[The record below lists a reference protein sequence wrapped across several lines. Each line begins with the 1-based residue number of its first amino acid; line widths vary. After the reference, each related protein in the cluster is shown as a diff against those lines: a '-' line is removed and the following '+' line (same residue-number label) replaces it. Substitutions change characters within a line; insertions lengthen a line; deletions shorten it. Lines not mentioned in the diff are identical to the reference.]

1 MTTDPPTAPAEGP
14 GLEHRLARRADRYGL
29 TVLIGAGVLLV
40 AIGTGLVTGPLATL
54 ALTLV
59 LGIILALIG
68 VAIVGGPEARRLLA
82 PYGLLKPGTLWLA
95 LFYLAPPVDALADL
109 AVVQGEPI

>member
-54 ALTLV
+54 ALTLCSASSSPSSV
-59 LGIILALIG
+59 SPSSA
-68 VAIVGGPEARRLLA
+68 ARRRAGCLL
-82 PYGLLKPGTLWLA
+82 PM
-95 LFYLAPPVDALADL
+95 VC
-109 AVVQGEPI
+109 